1 MIDITP
7 HISIHEDEIHESF
20 IRSSGPGGQN
30 VNKVET
36 AVQLRF
42 DARHSKNIPT
52 SIYARLKTL
61 AGQRM
66 TKDGVIII
74 TANEFRSQDRNRK
87 AAVERLVDLIKQSTI
102 VPKNRRPTKPTY
114 SSKLKRLD
122 KKQQRGATKKNRGRV
137 SKSDY

>member
-1 MIDITP
+1 MVQITP
-7 HISIHEDEIHESF
+7 HIIIHEDEIEESF

-36 AVQLRF
+36 AVQIRF

-52 SIYARLKTL
+52 SIYARLKSL
-61 AGQRM
+61 AGQKM

-87 AAVERLVDLIKQSTI
+87 AAVERLTELIKQSTI
-102 VPKNRRPTKPTY
+102 VPKHRRPTKPTY
-114 SSKLKRLD
+114 SSKLKRMD
-122 KKQQRGATKKNRGRV
+122 KKTQRGAVKKNRGRI

>member
-1 MIDITP
+1 MIQITAN
-7 HISIHEDEIHESF
+7 ISLDEDEIQESF

-36 AVQLRF
+36 AVQIRF

-61 AGQRM
+61 AGQKM
-66 TKDGVIII
+66 TKDGVIVI
-74 TANEFRSQDRNRK
+74 TANEYRSQDRNRK
-87 AAVERLVDLIKQSTI
+87 AALERLVALIEQATI
-102 VPKNRRPTKPTY
+102 VPKHRRPTKPTY

-122 KKQQRGATKKNRGRV
+122 KKTQRSQTKKNRGRV

>member
-1 MIDITP
+1 MIRITAN
-7 HISIHEDEIHESF
+7 ISLDEDEIQESF

-36 AVQLRF
+36 AVQIRF

-52 SIYARLKTL
+52 GIYARLKTL
-61 AGQRM
+61 SGQKM
-66 TKDGVIII
+66 TKDGVIVI
-74 TANEFRSQDRNRK
+74 TANEYRSQDRNRK
-87 AAVERLVDLIKQSTI
+87 AALERLVALIEQATI
-102 VPKNRRPTKPTY
+102 VPKHRRPTKPTY

-122 KKQQRGATKKNRGRV
+122 KKTQRSQTKKNRGRV